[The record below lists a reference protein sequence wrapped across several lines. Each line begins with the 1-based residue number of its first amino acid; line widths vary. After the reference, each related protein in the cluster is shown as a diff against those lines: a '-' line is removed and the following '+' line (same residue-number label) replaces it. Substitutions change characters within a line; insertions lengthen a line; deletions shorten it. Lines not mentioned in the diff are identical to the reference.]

1 MVFFSEKGNVE
12 VSQKGCSQGR
22 NPIIIISSNIIWAP
36 VPDFFIG
43 EVVEYEVLLLIIQ
56 LWVVKHKS
64 FTFYSSFLL
73 LKGNMSLVGKF
84 FLSLFDC
91 SLVSS
96 TPLERINPKFR
107 GVFLFRQNASYN
119 KSCIHLSISLNN
131 TNEMENS

>member
-1 MVFFSEKGNVE
+1 M
-12 VSQKGCSQGR
+12 
-22 NPIIIISSNIIWAP
+22 SSSSR
-36 VPDFFIG
+36 FFIG
-43 EVVEYEVLLLIIQ
+43 EVLLLIIQ

-64 FTFYSSFLL
+64 FTFYGSFLL

-107 GVFLFRQNASYN
+107 GVFLFRQKASYN
-119 KSCIHLSISLNN
+119 KSCTHLSISLNN
-131 TNEMENS
+131 TNEMEHGVLRQLLALKSDPMGHIRLPTSMGTWFNVSK